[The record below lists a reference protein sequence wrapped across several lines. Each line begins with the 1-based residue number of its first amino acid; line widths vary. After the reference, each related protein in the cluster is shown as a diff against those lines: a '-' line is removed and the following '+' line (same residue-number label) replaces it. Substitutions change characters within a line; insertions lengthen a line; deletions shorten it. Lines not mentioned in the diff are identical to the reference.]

1 MERRPV
7 RKPGRWIL
15 LALLLGGL
23 GWWWWRRPTAPTGT
37 ARSEAAEQVRP
48 VTRVVPEGTRIRV
61 EVLNGTGQR
70 GLARRGT
77 AFLRDA
83 GFDVVATG
91 NWTEK
96 VDSSL
101 VLVRTGRADWGELA
115 VRALGDARLLTQP
128 DTLRYVDLT
137 IVLGTR
143 WRPPPQP
150 LDP

>member
-1 MERRPV
+1 V

-15 LALLLGGL
+15 LALVLSVIGA
-23 GWWWWRRPTAPTGT
+23 WWWSRDDAPTGT
-37 ARSEAAEQVRP
+37 ARSEAAERVER
-48 VTRVVPEGTRIRV
+48 VKRVVPSGVRIRV

-77 AFLRDA
+77 TAMRDA
-83 GFDVVATG
+83 GFDVVSTG
-91 NWTEK
+91 NWDTR

-101 VLVRTGRADWGELA
+101 VLVRTGNTEWGALA
-115 VRALGDARLLTQP
+115 VKAFGAARLEAPP
-128 DTLRYVDLT
+128 DSSRYVDLT